1 MSGSFEEV
9 LDDQSIVDRDSV
21 RRLVLCSGKICAE
34 ATAARDAMHSPAAVV
49 RVEQL
54 FPWPADGLDRIVHS
68 YPNARE
74 IFWLQEEPENMG
86 AWNFVKGHLFEPYEG
101 THRIQR
107 VSRYASGSP
116 AAGMSM
122 IHAQEQAELLER
134 AFGFI

>member
-1 MSGSFEEV
+1 M
-9 LDDQSIVDRDSV
+9 R
-21 RRLVLCSGKICAE
+21 
-34 ATAARDAMHSPAAVV
+34 
-49 RVEQL
+49 
-54 FPWPADGLDRIVHS
+54 S

-86 AWNFVKGHLFEPYEG
+86 PWNFVKGHLFEPYEG

-134 AFGFI
+134 AFSFLQ